1 MYGVLKF
8 MEQKRERAR
17 QLAAESLGAGDPTG
31 WFDKLY
37 REGFDV
43 VPWAEFR
50 PNPNLMAFPG
60 AGKTALVV
68 GCGLG
73 DDAQQ
78 VAAWGFETTAFDI
91 SPSAIEACRRRF
103 PESPVRY
110 ETANLLDPPE
120 MWNGRFDF
128 VLESYTVQAL
138 PPDLRAQA
146 IRGVA
151 SFVKPGGMLL
161 VIARAREESDPP
173 GGMPWPL
180 SRRELNLFTQFGLQ
194 ETSFEDYLDQ
204 GTRRFRVVFTVP
216 E

>member
-1 MYGVLKF
+1 

-17 QLAAESLGAGDPTG
+17 QLATESLDAGDPTG

-37 REGFDV
+37 REGLDA

-50 PNPNLMAFPG
+50 PNPNLVEFPG

-91 SPSAIEACRRRF
+91 SPSAIEACQRRF

-194 ETSFEDYLDQ
+194 ETSFEDYLDH
-204 GTRRFRVVFTVP
+204 GTRRFRVVFTAP